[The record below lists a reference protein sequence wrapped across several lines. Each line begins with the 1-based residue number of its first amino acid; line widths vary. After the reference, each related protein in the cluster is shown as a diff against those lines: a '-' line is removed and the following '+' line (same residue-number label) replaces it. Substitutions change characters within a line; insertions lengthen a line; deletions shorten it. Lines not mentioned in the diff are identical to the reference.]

1 MTTTSMIQPKFLTKG
16 DQLGVV
22 AVGFSGGQ
30 VLALRLKSEVYDALR
45 KALESDNSPR
55 WHEVKSEDSDVSVDL
70 SQVVYVRLDTER
82 HSVGF

>member
-1 MTTTSMIQPKFLTKG
+1 MASSNDDKPRRVDL
-16 DQLGVV
+16 
-22 AVGFSGGQ
+22 GFSGGQ
-30 VLALRLKSEVYDALR
+30 VLALRLKADVYEKLR
-45 KALESDNSPR
+45 KALETDNSPR

>member
-1 MTTTSMIQPKFLTKG
+1 MAEANEKARRVDL
-16 DQLGVV
+16 
-22 AVGFSGGQ
+22 GFSGGQ